1 MVLWFGSSC
10 SLKEMFQ
17 QKIAVLHG
25 EKMKHG
31 RPTWGRFRLQICI
44 KQIKHPFLRIQI
56 EQIKHP
62 FLRIQEAVT
71 GRDDDHQR

>member
-1 MVLWFGSSC
+1 ME
-10 SLKEMFQ
+10 K
-17 QKIAVLHG
+17 
-25 EKMKHG
+25 KMKHG

-71 GRDDDHQR
+71 GRDDDHQRWNTPGFQAAFIFLWVLTPGFWL

>member
-1 MVLWFGSSC
+1 ME
-10 SLKEMFQ
+10 K
-17 QKIAVLHG
+17 
-25 EKMKHG
+25 KMKHG

-71 GRDDDHQR
+71 GRDDDHQS